1 MEPWSLNTLLLIF
14 GCGIFGA
21 CLGAL
26 WSFILCGLLILSG
39 CLIVAAGGSDF
50 MLLQVGLG
58 PIWGPHVGGFAS
70 GVAAATY
77 AAGYRKNHP
86 TGHAKD
92 ILSPLVDTS
101 WDVLII
107 GGVFALLG
115 HALVQFLPKIPIINQ
130 FDSLA
135 LSLFISYCIAKILF
149 LKEMPWGN
157 MDSIHKH
164 GYLGTDNYAISWV
177 GWQSPP
183 SRLFT
188 IGLGMGLLS
197 GGLAMGFKNL
207 LAPLVVKGSVTP
219 TAAFVV
225 PLIVAYAFAAIT
237 LMILNFATGTIQKAP
252 VTHAIAYCGALA
264 YLFTGSLVIAG
275 IAGVLSAFLQELGAR
290 MFYNHGNSHFDP
302 PTVAVMFGSF
312 IMAMLFKPEFLNLAS
327 YFKQ

>member
-1 MEPWSLNTLLLIF
+1 MEPWSLNTLLLTF

-26 WSFILCGLLILSG
+26 WSFILVGFWVVCGCMVI
-39 CLIVAAGGSDF
+39 AAGGSDF
-50 MLLQVGLG
+50 VLLQIGLG

-77 AAGYRKNHP
+77 AAGFRKNHP

-101 WDVLII
+101 WDVLAI
-107 GGVFALLG
+107 GGVFAVFG
-115 HALVQFLPKIPIINQ
+115 HTLAQLFPKVPIINQ

-135 LSLFISYCIAKILF
+135 LSLFISYCVAKILF
-149 LKEMPWGN
+149 LKEMPWGS
-157 MDSIHKH
+157 MDSIRKF

-183 SRLFT
+183 SRLCLV
-188 IGLGMGLLS
+188 GLGMGLLS
-197 GGLAMGFKNL
+197 GGVAMGFQGL
-207 LAPLVVKGSVTP
+207 LEPLVAKGAVSP

-225 PLIVAYAFAAIT
+225 PLIAAYGFAAVT
-237 LMILNFATGTIQKAP
+237 LMILNFASGSIQKCP
-252 VTHAIAYCGALA
+252 VTHAIAYCAALA
-264 YLFTGSLVIAG
+264 YLYTGSLLIAG

-312 IMAMLFKPEFLNLAS
+312 IMALLFKPEFLNLAAL
-327 YFKQ
+327 FK